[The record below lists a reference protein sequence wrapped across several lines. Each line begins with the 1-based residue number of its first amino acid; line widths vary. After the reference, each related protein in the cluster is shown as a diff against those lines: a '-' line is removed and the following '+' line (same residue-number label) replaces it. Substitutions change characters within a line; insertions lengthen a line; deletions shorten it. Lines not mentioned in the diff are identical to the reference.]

1 MGGWSRVGGWRW
13 VEWRSAR
20 VVSVVE
26 RCGGVEGGG
35 LRWVGWSR
43 VGRWRW
49 VDWWGDDDK

>member
-1 MGGWSRVGGWRW
+1 M
-13 VEWRSAR
+13 
-20 VVSVVE
+20 VSVVE